1 MNATIYNADSAT
13 HIRIVTLA
21 LMAAIAISGFAI
33 SVRLGASDGMQANMH
48 AGRVLKA
55 QVLRPIATSQCTE
68 ARCFSAHSAA
78 RQPFALG

>member
-55 QVLRPIATSQCTE
+55 QVLRPSHITVHRSALFQP
-68 ARCFSAHSAA
+68 AFSGSPAV
-78 RQPFALG
+78 